1 MAVYRALVICNSVF
15 PDDPSRFPRLEGPR
29 KDGLILWSSLTDL
42 RTGKFRSEDVE
53 VFYER
58 SSKEIMELAEDFFA
72 KGNAGDTLLFYYS
85 GHGIREQ
92 QELFLCGRDSVQNRI
107 VSTGVSTDLLGKIMK
122 KTRAS
127 TVVVVLDCC
136 HSGAFKGR
144 AQVGP
149 DSLAGK
155 GRYVITASGA
165 VDVAADAE
173 SPGAASPFTQALA
186 DALEAES
193 DRPDGLGDVSLAEV
207 VGHMNTR
214 LSGRHPL
221 PRYKFDGSGD
231 LAIAKRV
238 RPVRASQQH
247 LDPQEREADRA
258 VAATPGKPD
267 AERVTLGVHLAN
279 LTARRRK
286 DYSYGDIILGLM
298 HLVLSVVIALLAL
311 GMATNE
317 ESLLYPNYDHSGI
330 YGEQL
335 MDSDLFLLYCAVL
348 LTLSVLLTVAS
359 IWELGV
365 AGKYAR
371 QAQSRREFLEMLS
384 RPYTRR
390 VRGARDTIAFLFVV
404 PVFVT
409 LISEDLPILPY
420 SLAISLCGAI
430 FGTVCISRIGY
441 GDASYLAASALVLA
455 GVFTPRAELGY
466 GSANDFSGVVIALQM
481 ISFVA
486 MLFAWSVRLSRRN
499 LTLAAFSNFLPILIF
514 SLQTGTLPGV
524 SALGVGLA
532 LFGCALGDGVALP
545 LGAPIGRLG
554 SGTIGP
560 IRLFRQAVSSR

>member
-1 MAVYRALVICNSVF
+1 MYRALVICNSVF

-29 KDGLILWSSLTDL
+29 KDGLILWSSLTNL

-72 KGNAGDTLLFYYS
+72 KGDAGDTLLFYYS

-107 VSTGVSTDLLGKIMK
+107 VSTGVSTDLLSKIMK

-144 AQVGP
+144 AHVSP

-173 SPGAASPFTQALA
+173 SPGTASPFTQALA

-193 DRPDGLGDVSLAEV
+193 DGPDGLGDVSLAEV

-238 RPVRASQQH
+238 RPVQASQQY
-247 LDPQEREADRA
+247 LDPQEREVDRA
-258 VAATPGKPD
+258 VATTPGKPD

-311 GMATNE
+311 GMATSE
-317 ESLLYPNYDHSGI
+317 ESLLPSDI

-335 MDSDLFLLYCAVL
+335 MDPDLFLLYCAVL
-348 LTLSVLLTVAS
+348 LIFSALLAVAS
-359 IWELGV
+359 ILELGV
-365 AGKYAR
+365 TGKYAR
-371 QAQSRREFLEMLS
+371 QAQSRREFLEVLS
-384 RPYTRR
+384 RPYARR

-486 MLFAWSVRLSRRN
+486 MLFAWSVRLSRRS
-499 LTLAAFSNFLPILIF
+499 LTLAALSNFLPILIF